1 MMAIRA
7 GKNIAIKVPS
17 FRYDDTVAFYRDA
30 LGLEVV
36 RQMQASTGFAF
47 GSMTLWVDNVGHQSQ
62 VDVWLETF
70 SDNVE
75 ADVQRLQDLDT
86 PKRDELEVLD
96 TVTGH
101 WLSDPAGT
109 VILVREARAGE

>member
-1 MMAIRA
+1 MGIRP

-17 FRYDDTVAFYRDA
+17 FRYDDTVAFYRDS

-36 RQMQASTGFAF
+36 RQMEASIGFAF
-47 GSMTLWVDNVGHQSQ
+47 GSLTLWIDNVPHQSQ

-75 ADVQRLQDLDT
+75 ADVQKLQDQGA

-96 TVTGH
+96 TVVGH
-101 WLSDPAGT
+101 WVSDPAGT